1 LLISGQ
7 ISGGLQA
14 TVRALLRG
22 FLRTGIGYK
31 KAGVM
36 LHDLTRPERL
46 QGDLFGGATLGDP
59 VLMRVVDR
67 INERYGRGAAGVG
80 ATGGEEKPPW
90 GMRQQTLSPC
100 YTTRFAD
107 LPAAL
112 C

>member
-1 LLISGQ
+1 
-7 ISGGLQA
+7 
-14 TVRALLRG
+14 
-22 FLRTGIGYK
+22 
-31 KAGVM
+31 M

-67 INERYGRGAAGVG
+67 INERYGRGAAGFG
-80 ATGGEEKPPW
+80 ATGWNEKPAW